1 MKFTLVVNDQQHDG
15 FKLSV
20 SAETDKELDIAKE
33 LTERLIEKIEK
44 ISVVV
49 TNYEES

>member
-20 SAETDKELDIAKE
+20 SAETDRELEVVQE
-33 LTERLIEKIEK
+33 LTKLLIEKITK
-44 ISVVV
+44 IEVSV
-49 TNYEES
+49 TNYEG